1 MAQSAGE
8 DQASE
13 GDQAASNGDNNNSSD
28 QQVPQNNEANTITAR
43 EDFPLLKL
51 PSTIDVTL
59 RETLTAIGG
68 GRGGASGGGPAGRGD
83 NSVYMGAGRVG
94 DNSVYMK

>member
-68 GRGGASGGGPAGRGD
+68 GRGGASGGGGGPSAGRGE
-83 NSVYMGAGRVG
+83 
-94 DNSVYMK
+94 KTKFFFQILP

>member
-1 MAQSAGE
+1 
-8 DQASE
+8 
-13 GDQAASNGDNNNSSD
+13 
-28 QQVPQNNEANTITAR
+28 
-43 EDFPLLKL
+43 
-51 PSTIDVTL
+51 DVTL

>member
-8 DQASE
+8 DQSSE
-13 GDQAASNGDNNNSSD
+13 GDQAASNGDNNSLD

>member
-13 GDQAASNGDNNNSSD
+13 GDQAASNGDNSSD